1 MKEMT
6 TITTIQL
13 TNIKLV
19 DPDKL
24 EKVEVLKRDLEER
37 IKVYLKFLQP
47 DDAKVNC
54 QFFIGDKE
62 L

>member
-24 EKVEVLKRDLEER
+24 EKVEVLKKDLEESIR
-37 IKVYLKFLQP
+37 RYLSFLQP
-47 DDAKVNC
+47 DDAKVTC
-54 QFFIGDKE
+54 KFFIGDKE